1 LSKVVGFYK
10 KNGKTRPIT
19 RTVNR
24 RISAGSPLTVKK
36 EPELTLNRV
45 RDQLKKEMRGFGVQ
59 RLEGNL
65 LGDDMSWH
73 KFNTLEEADR
83 YIQEQSFTAPDQGN
97 GYDKFRVDLLYR
109 FNVQSDNYPH
119 GTRTIRI
126 DVNKGAPNDMI
137 ERAVYNFEKFRKEHP
152 REYFDHPGTSIDY
165 PAGEAEH
172 VPDSYSKHTKEY
184 SDYPIGGGDNVR
196 VYKPINPIQEIVGGK
211 VKFIH
216 KGR

>member
-1 LSKVVGFYK
+1 MNKVVGFYK

-19 RTVNR
+19 RIVNR
-24 RISAGSPLTVKK
+24 KISAGPPLTVKK
-36 EPELTLNRV
+36 EPELTLRGV

-65 LGDDMSWH
+65 AKDDMSWH
-73 KFNTLEEADR
+73 KFSTLEEADR
-83 YIQEQSFTAPDQGN
+83 YIQEQSYTAPDEGN
-97 GYDKFRVDLLYR
+97 GYDKFRVDLLYK

-126 DVNKGAPNDMI
+126 DVNKGAPNNMI
-137 ERAVYNFEKFRKEHP
+137 ERAVLNIEKFRKEHP
-152 REYFDHPGTSIDY
+152 REYFDHPSKYIDY

-184 SDYPIGGGDNVR
+184 TDTPIGGGDYVR

-211 VKFIH
+211 VKFIQ
-216 KGR
+216 KRR